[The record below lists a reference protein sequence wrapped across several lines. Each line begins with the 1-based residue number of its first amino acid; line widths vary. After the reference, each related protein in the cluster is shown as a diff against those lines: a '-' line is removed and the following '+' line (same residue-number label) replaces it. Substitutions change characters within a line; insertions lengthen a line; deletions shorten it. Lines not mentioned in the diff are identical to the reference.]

1 MATKN
6 LQKNIKN
13 LDPSWFIAISA
24 LVISLY
30 INPSL
35 ADPFNSPKLWAL
47 IILGSWLLGF
57 IIIKLQKQWK
67 IISSTVKVNLLAIT
81 LFLFTLFF
89 SALSSD
95 LKFTAFIGEQQR
107 RLGFIFYFFMA
118 IFMISAA
125 LFLNIN
131 NLNKI
136 YKSAVLLACIFSIY
150 GFLQSSG
157 ADFIDWENPY
167 NSIILTLGNPNY
179 ASALMSILAILTLSY
194 SVKLKIFPKLIVI
207 ILGILLLAL
216 ITLSNSRQGLIAF
229 GFGGSF
235 TLLAYVFKV
244 RKKIAL
250 MLLALVSPIFVLTI
264 LAMLQIGPLTAY
276 IYKASVSI
284 RGYYWRAGFEMLK
297 SNIYTGVGVDN
308 YGEYFRKFRE
318 KNYPLTYG
326 FQITSDNAHNVPIQ
340 LFATAGIFTG
350 IFYLLITFF
359 IFIRGIK
366 AVKIANK
373 ENLILV
379 VGIFGAWV
387 AFQSQSI
394 ISIDNVGLTIWGWI
408 LGGILVGLS
417 VPTIKITEQSNINSQ
432 SRVSNGIILIQQ
444 KLISAFLAFVSILL
458 CSLLFQG
465 EKYLYQVTNSLNFNS
480 PIQSEV
486 FNSNVN
492 NLEKAKL
499 VEPAYKFRLAN
510 IYFQSGNLEK
520 AKLQV
525 EKLLQYNPD
534 NFDYLFGYTQILTYE
549 SNWPKVI
556 ETRKKII
563 SIDPW
568 NADNYLQLA
577 KAYESFGDK
586 AQALNTYE
594 KILEFAEGKS
604 QAKEAQQAIDRIS
617 NT

>member
-6 LQKNIKN
+6 LQKKIKS
-13 LDPSWFIAISA
+13 LDPSWFVAISA
-24 LVISLY
+24 LMISLY

-57 IIIKLQKQWK
+57 VIIKFQKQWK
-67 IISSTVKVNLLAIT
+67 IISVTVKIHLLAII

-89 SALSSD
+89 SALNSD
-95 LKFTAFIGEQQR
+95 LKFTAFFGEQQR
-107 RLGFIFYFFMA
+107 RLGFTFYLFMA

-125 LFLNIN
+125 LFIDIN
-131 NLNKI
+131 NLQKI
-136 YKSAVLLACIFSIY
+136 YKSAVLLAFIFTIY
-150 GFLQSSG
+150 GFMQASG
-157 ADFIDWENPY
+157 ADFIDWDNPY

-179 ASALMSILAILTLSY
+179 ASALMSILTILTLSY
-194 SVKLKIFPKLIVI
+194 SFKLKIVPRLIII
-207 ILGILLLAL
+207 ILSILLLSL

-229 GFGGSF
+229 GIGGSF
-235 TLLAYVFKV
+235 TLLAYLFKV

-250 MLLALVSPIFVLTI
+250 IFLALVSPIFVLSI

-284 RGYYWRAGFEMLK
+284 RGYYWRAGVEMLK
-297 SNIYTGVGVDN
+297 SNIFTGVGVDN

-318 KNYPLTYG
+318 KNYPFTYG

-350 IFYLLITFF
+350 IFYLLINLFVL
-359 IFIRGIK
+359 IRGIK

-379 VGIFGAWV
+379 VGVFGAWV

-408 LGGILVGLS
+408 SGGILVGLS
-417 VPTIKITEQSNINSQ
+417 IPTMKITEHSNKSSQ
-432 SRVSNGIILIQQ
+432 NQVSNGIILIQQ
-444 KLISAFLAFVSILL
+444 KLMSAFLAFVSILI

-465 EKYLYQVTNSLNFNS
+465 EKYLYQVTNSLNFNT

-486 FNSNVN
+486 FNSNIS
-492 NLEKAKL
+492 NLENAKL